1 MNRRDF
7 FKTIITG
14 ILSIPA
20 TKFVDTREPDH
31 IYLWQEFPGTI
42 GAAPEWIKVRAGV
55 NTYYTPVYGLDNE
68 NNPES

>member
-20 TKFVDTREPDH
+20 TKFVDTREPN
-31 IYLWQEFPGTI
+31 YFWYY
-42 GAAPEWIKVRAGV
+42 APSRFKPPQTEWIKLFAGKQ
-55 NTYYTPVYGLDNE
+55 TYYTSIYGLDNE
-68 NNPES
+68 NNK